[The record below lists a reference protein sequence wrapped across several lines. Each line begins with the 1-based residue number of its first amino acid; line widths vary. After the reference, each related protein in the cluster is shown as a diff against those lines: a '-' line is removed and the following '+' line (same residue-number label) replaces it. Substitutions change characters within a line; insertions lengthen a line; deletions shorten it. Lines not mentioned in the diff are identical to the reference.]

1 MRSYARQNGG
11 LAKRYD
17 QWMVAMHYVHHTQH
31 MYRRMIRQFLEFLGE
46 KSAVRVTHWDI
57 RQYIAL
63 VSQKGASLDM
73 TYRQLSVLRL
83 FYDFLNLGGVV
94 SYVAP
99 RLVKLRKPPSQGGR
113 WLTESQVERL
123 IAASMTLRERAIVEF
138 FYGTGCRLS
147 EVRHLKIEDVVLDD
161 RVARVVGKFGKVRS
175 VLLTHS
181 TVAALRSYIGDRTIG
196 FVFRPDMPMQRGCVA
211 KRGNYWVGL
220 WVDYRGPG
228 PKYPRMVKVL
238 GRIDL
243 VPYESAKLALSDSL
257 EPDRLRRPE
266 INRPLSKVAV
276 ATLLKKVGERA
287 GLRDV
292 GPHML
297 RRSFA
302 THLRDHGADLQVI
315 QTLLGHVYLATTAKY
330 TRLSTGKILKT
341 FDRCHPRRKM
351 RDQLPEK
358 KFQDTAESGNSS
370 RKTTSL

>member
-1 MRSYARQNGG
+1 MRSYARQNRG

-17 QWMVAMHYVHHTQH
+17 QWMVAMQYVHHTQH
-31 MYRRMIRQFLEFLGE
+31 MYRHTIRKFLEFLGE

-57 RQYIAL
+57 RQFIAL
-63 VSQKGASLDM
+63 VSQNGASLDS
-73 TYRQLSVLRL
+73 TYRQLGVLRL

-123 IAASMTLRERAIVEF
+123 IAASTTLRERAIIEF

-147 EVRHLKIEDVVLDD
+147 EVRHLKIQDIVLDD

-175 VLLTHS
+175 VLLTTN
-181 TVAALRSYIGDRTIG
+181 TVAALRAYIGDRTTG
-196 FVFRPDMPMQRGCVA
+196 FIFRQDMPVQKGCVA

-220 WVDYRGPG
+220 WVDYTGPG
-228 PKYPRMVKVL
+228 PKYPRKAKVL

-243 VPYESAKLALSDSL
+243 VPYGSAKLALAGSL
-257 EPDRLRRPE
+257 EPHRLIRPE
-266 INRPLSKVAV
+266 IDRPLSKVAV

-287 GLRDV
+287 GLRNV

-302 THLRDHGADLQVI
+302 THLHDHGADLQVI
-315 QTLLGHVYLATTAKY
+315 QTLLGHVYLATTTKY

-351 RDQLPEK
+351 RDQPPEK
-358 KFQDTAESGNSS
+358 KFQDAAESGHGGL
-370 RKTTSL
+370 KTTSL